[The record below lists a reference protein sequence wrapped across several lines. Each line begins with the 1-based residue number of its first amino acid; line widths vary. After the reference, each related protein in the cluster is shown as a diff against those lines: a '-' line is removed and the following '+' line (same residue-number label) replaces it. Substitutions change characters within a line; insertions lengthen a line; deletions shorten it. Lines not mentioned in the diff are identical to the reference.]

1 VPLFEGDARQHQC
14 RAEYRLITDPNKR
27 DEALASS
34 LEDLM
39 KFIIIGILTA
49 NVLAASCIY
58 DAASS
63 EPSPVAGVVA
73 VAQTIAPP
81 PEVAIRLSK

>member
-1 VPLFEGDARQHQC
+1 
-14 RAEYRLITDPNKR
+14 
-27 DEALASS
+27 
-34 LEDLM
+34 M

-63 EPSPVAGVVA
+63 EPSPVAGLVA
-73 VAQTIAPP
+73 VAQTIAAPAGAERFGCSRRNP
-81 PEVAIRLSK
+81 RP

>member
-1 VPLFEGDARQHQC
+1 
-14 RAEYRLITDPNKR
+14 
-27 DEALASS
+27 
-34 LEDLM
+34 M

-63 EPSPVAGVVA
+63 EPSPVAGLVA
-73 VAQTIAPP
+73 VAQTIAAPRWSG
-81 PEVAIRLSK
+81 EVWIQPVEPSATTGR